1 MNKNIKNLLCLTL
14 STMLVFPAMT
24 GCGTKVQN
32 ENNSLTETV
41 TDSES
46 ENISEEPIE
55 QEFEVRLDV
64 LNEKILNPD
73 FELNINNGTEQYQFI
88 TNENI
93 KLLSFYNVSIGEN
106 NLSYI
111 KEANIEKYEN
121 VSPESTF
128 VLSYDVP
135 EVMSNVGMQIIKEDG
150 TVYNYILGYNG
161 RDGGISLM
169 PYSFDINKID
179 NSTMLEFKSLQTYA
193 MDINNDGEKEK
204 VLFNPEFNRETGYY
218 ELVFIVDE
226 KEYRDDFLYTY
237 NEPTSFA
244 ICNFNDKPIVVL
256 NVRQDNDWTL
266 TYFYTYD
273 NNKLTPILNEEG
285 LEGIQG
291 VPGETLFIEDGI
303 ISTSERIDCLATTEI
318 NTQYKI
324 TEDNSKIEK
333 IIPSD
338 KIYTYET
345 YKDKTL
351 KVLKEIKVNKE
362 MSKDSEEVT
371 LKEGTTFTS
380 NKTDGDNWSNVILET
395 GEEYWIYFDATD
407 LELYESI
414 EGLIF
419 AG

>member
-14 STMLVFPAMT
+14 STMLVFPVMT

-32 ENNSLTETV
+32 ESNSLTETV

-93 KLLSFYNVSIGEN
+93 KLLSFYNVSMGEN

-135 EVMSNVGMQIIKEDG
+135 EVMSNVGIQIIKEDG

-226 KEYRDDFLYTY
+226 KEYRDDFLYTFK
-237 NEPTSFA
+237 EPTSFA

-256 NVRQDNDWTL
+256 NVRQENDWTL

>member
-14 STMLVFPAMT
+14 STMLVFPVMT

-32 ENNSLTETV
+32 ESNSLTETV

-93 KLLSFYNVSIGEN
+93 KLLSFYNVSMGEN

-128 VLSYDVP
+128 VLSYDIP

>member
-14 STMLVFPAMT
+14 STMLVFPVMT

-32 ENNSLTETV
+32 ESNSLTETV

-93 KLLSFYNVSIGEN
+93 KLLSFYNVSMGEN

>member
-14 STMLVFPAMT
+14 STMLVFPVMT

-32 ENNSLTETV
+32 ESNSLTETV

-93 KLLSFYNVSIGEN
+93 KLLSFYNVSMGEN

-226 KEYRDDFLYTY
+226 KEYRDDFLYTFK
-237 NEPTSFA
+237 EPTSFA

-256 NVRQDNDWTL
+256 NVRQENDWTL

-318 NTQYKI
+318 KTQYKI

>member
-14 STMLVFPAMT
+14 STMLVFPVMT

-32 ENNSLTETV
+32 ESNSLTETV

-93 KLLSFYNVSIGEN
+93 KLLSFYNVSMGEN

-226 KEYRDDFLYTY
+226 KEYRDDFLYTFK
-237 NEPTSFA
+237 EPTSFA

>member
-14 STMLVFPAMT
+14 STMLVFPVMT

-32 ENNSLTETV
+32 ESNSLTETV

-93 KLLSFYNVSIGEN
+93 KLLSFYNVSMGEN

-226 KEYRDDFLYTY
+226 KEYRDDFLYTFK
-237 NEPTSFA
+237 EPTSFA

-256 NVRQDNDWTL
+256 NVRQENDWTL

>member
-93 KLLSFYNVSIGEN
+93 KLLSFYNVSMGEN

-218 ELVFIVDE
+218 ELVFIVNE
-226 KEYRDDFLYTY
+226 KEYRDDSLYTFK
-237 NEPTSFA
+237 EPTSFA

-256 NVRQDNDWTL
+256 NVRQENDWTL

-273 NNKLTPILNEEG
+273 NKLTPILNEEG

-338 KIYTYET
+338 KIYTYEA

>member
-14 STMLVFPAMT
+14 STMLVFPVMT

-32 ENNSLTETV
+32 ESNSLTETV

-64 LNEKILNPD
+64 LNEEILNPD

-93 KLLSFYNVSIGEN
+93 KLLSFYNVSMGEN

-226 KEYRDDFLYTY
+226 KEYRDDFLYTFK
-237 NEPTSFA
+237 EPTSFA

-256 NVRQDNDWTL
+256 NVRQENDWTL

-395 GEEYWIYFDATD
+395 GEEYWIYFDVTD

>member
-93 KLLSFYNVSIGEN
+93 KLLSFYNVSMGEN

-193 MDINNDGEKEK
+193 MDIDNDGEKEK

-218 ELVFIVDE
+218 ELVFIVNE
-226 KEYRDDFLYTY
+226 KEYRDDSLYTFK
-237 NEPTSFA
+237 EPTSFA

-256 NVRQDNDWTL
+256 NVRQENDWTL

>member
-14 STMLVFPAMT
+14 STMLVFPVMT

-32 ENNSLTETV
+32 ESNSLTETV

-93 KLLSFYNVSIGEN
+93 KLLSFYNVSMGEN

-226 KEYRDDFLYTY
+226 KEYRDDFLYTFK
-237 NEPTSFA
+237 EPTSFA

-256 NVRQDNDWTL
+256 NVRQENDWTL

-395 GEEYWIYFDATD
+395 GEEYWIYFDITD